1 MIKKYI
7 PDSAESSTKAV
18 KPVAAGKKNA
28 DSKSASAKPPK
39 MTSPTQKSPRPE
51 FKPGAKTA
59 DSKTAGSKTT
69 GSKTSGTRATGTR
82 ATGTK
87 TTGTKTADT
96 NTVGSKS
103 SRSQKPSG
111 AKTSAKPAVD
121 ATPVAEAPADEKLQ
135 KVLASAGLGSRREME
150 RVIESGKVKVND
162 RIATLGDRVT
172 SKDKIFVDG
181 KRVLLR
187 AEASRRRVILYNK
200 PEGEICSRSD
210 PEGRPT
216 VYDNLPPLKGERWI
230 SVGRLDFNTSGLL
243 LFTNDGELANKLMH
257 PSSVIDREYLV
268 RIQGEVDDEMKQHL
282 LEGVLLDDGVA
293 RFTDIVDG
301 AGEGKNRWFY
311 CVVMEGRN
319 REVRRLWESQGVK
332 VSRLKRVRYAN
343 IFIPSHV
350 RVGQW
355 IDLTDRE
362 IQDLCMT
369 AGFDSNNYTRIMQA
383 TRDEQAQMQRHDKK
397 LRSASS
403 PPKRVKTTL
412 RKKPK
417 E

>member
-1 MIKKYI
+1 MVKKI
-7 PDSAESSTKAV
+7 DQDKPEKSTRAV
-18 KPVAAGKKNA
+18 KPVVAGKGAGAKRNHEKPVRGEKPA
-28 DSKSASAKPPK
+28 VRKEEKSTVKKSAPGPHQKTAADGR
-39 MTSPTQKSPRPE
+39 KSPAKVEAPA
-51 FKPGAKTA
+51 KVKTA
-59 DSKTAGSKTT
+59 DEKVVPG
-69 GSKTSGTRATGTR
+69 
-82 ATGTK
+82 
-87 TTGTKTADT
+87 
-96 NTVGSKS
+96 
-103 SRSQKPSG
+103 
-111 AKTSAKPAVD
+111 
-121 ATPVAEAPADEKLQ
+121 DEKLQ
-135 KVLASAGLGSRREME
+135 KVLARAGIGSRREME
-150 RVIESGKVKVND
+150 RLIEAGQVKVND
-162 RIATLGDRVT
+162 RIAKLGDRVT
-172 SKDKIFVDG
+172 SKDKIFING
-181 KRVLLR
+181 QRIVLRTELT
-187 AEASRRRVILYNK
+187 RRRVILYNK

-216 VYDNLPPLKGERWI
+216 VYDRLPAIKGERWI

-268 RIQGEVDDEMKQHL
+268 RIQGEVTDEMKEQL
-282 LEGVLLDDGVA
+282 LDGVLLDDGVA

-355 IDLTDRE
+355 IDLTERE

-369 AGFDSNNYTRIMQA
+369 AGFDSSTYTRIMQP
-383 TRDEQAQMQRHDKK
+383 TRDEAIQLLRHDKK
-397 LRSASS
+397 LRAASAAPRRPKA
-403 PPKRVKTTL
+403 PPRKRPPVV
-412 RKKPK
+412 